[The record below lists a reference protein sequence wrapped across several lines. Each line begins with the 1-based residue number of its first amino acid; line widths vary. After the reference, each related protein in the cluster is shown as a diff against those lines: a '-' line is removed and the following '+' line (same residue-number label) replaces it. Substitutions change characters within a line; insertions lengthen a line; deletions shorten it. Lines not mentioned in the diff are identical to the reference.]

1 MALNEDKT
9 NLVLENTVATFHKS
23 RLDAEYRT
31 ATVQLRAMDV
41 SLPFCYLTNELE
53 NIYNICIVIYKRVA
67 HIDYSS

>member
-1 MALNEDKT
+1 MVLNEDKT
-9 NLVLENTVATFHKS
+9 NLVLENTIATFHKS

-53 NIYNICIVIYKRVA
+53 NI
-67 HIDYSS
+67 S